1 MQQTENY
8 KLNKI
13 ELADSPPDITVLN
26 SNWDEI
32 DAELKSASDV
42 AENAQKTADGK
53 APISHASSENTYGL
67 GTSGNYGHVKL
78 SDAVDS
84 TSNTASGVA
93 ATPRAVKSAYDKAV
107 EAKGTA
113 DDKLPLSGGNV
124 TGNLTVQ
131 NKNVVRTINGAVA
144 DDRGEITIGDY
155 VISMSVSDGEITY
168 NKKNGTKGVTTIT
181 KLPVANGG
189 TGANNATDALANL
202 GIDDAI
208 TGLSVSDGTI
218 TYTRKNGTSGAIQ
231 TQIYNDTTLRYL
243 IDENKFLNYSLGRA
257 FNYGLL
263 LLCVEVFDDT
273 ADVDTSIGAGTAI
286 ADYYDAANHLITK
299 TGVGYIVLQSLPQTC
314 TKNNADVWAYVD
326 WEGTGSVKIEVSRDS
341 GTTFTEVVFDS
352 LTSISTQPSGTAMVC
367 RLTLTGEVVLKNV
380 AWGCK

>member
-1 MQQTENY
+1 MQQTTNY

-13 ELADSPPDITVLN
+13 ELEDSPPDITVLN
-26 SNWDEI
+26 PNWDKI
-32 DAELKSASDV
+32 DTELKSASD
-42 AENAQKTADGK
+42 NANRAQEMADGK
-53 APISHASSENTYGL
+53 APISHASSKNTYGL

-78 SDAVDS
+78 SDAVDD
-84 TSNTASGVA
+84 TSNAASGVA

-107 EAKGTA
+107 DAQSSA
-113 DDKLPLSGGNV
+113 DAKLPLSGGNV

-144 DDRGEITIGDY
+144 DESGEITIGDY
-155 VISMSVSDGEITY
+155 VTSLSVSEGKITY

-189 TGANNATDALANL
+189 TGANNATDALVNL
-202 GIDDAI
+202 GIDGAI
-208 TGLSVSDGTI
+208 TGLSVNGRTI
-218 TYTRKNGTSGAIQ
+218 TYTRKNGTSGVIQ
-231 TQIYNDTTLRYL
+231 PQVYNDTTLRYL
-243 IDENKFLNYSLGRA
+243 IDENKFSNYSLGRA

-263 LLCVEVFDDT
+263 WLCVEVFDDT
-273 ADVDTSIGAGTAI
+273 SDVDTSIGAGTAI
-286 ADYYDAANHLITK
+286 ADYYNATNHLITK
-299 TGVGYIVLQSLPQTC
+299 TGVGYIVLQPLPQSC
-314 TKNNADVWAYVD
+314 TKNNDDVWAYVD
-326 WEGTGSVKIEVSRDS
+326 WEGTGSVKIEISRDS
-341 GTTFTEVVFDS
+341 GTTFTEVVSDS